1 MMVAPPS
8 FAFFFNKWRI
18 WIASGHEDDL
28 LKVWADPGDSGDTS
42 KVWMELS
49 ADATCDKKLNSS
61 FYKTPIRRIF
71 TDKM

>member
-49 ADATCDKKLNSS
+49 ADATCDKNLIVVFIKLL
-61 FYKTPIRRIF
+61 
-71 TDKM
+71 